1 MSGCALGDFLEAGG
15 GASLELR
22 SWVRA
27 GARHAVSS
35 AVDGVRVTEVRAPR
49 QRSEIERDK
58 LAEDQN
64 AGGH

>member
-1 MSGCALGDFLEAGG
+1 MQCRQQWMGSE
-15 GASLELR
+15 SQ
-22 SWVRA
+22 
-27 GARHAVSS
+27 
-35 AVDGVRVTEVRAPR
+35 VRAPR